1 VIRLALIYFGLTTG
15 LYGIELWMP
24 LIIKGFG
31 LGTMAVGLVSAIPY
45 LVALGAMALW
55 AQHVDKSSDRFG
67 NVAWPCAVAF
77 CGLVAAGIFHEQG
90 VLVVTFLSVAI
101 AGVMSARPSFWVLPT
116 EFLEGRKAAA
126 GIAAIN
132 SIGNLGGFFGPTLIG
147 YAREMTGSFTLGLM
161 VSAGTLLA
169 STLFTLSLRR
179 RTSAQV
185 AA

>member
-1 VIRLALIYFGLTTG
+1 
-15 LYGIELWMP
+15 MP

-55 AQHVDKSSDRFG
+55 AQHVDKSSDCFG

-101 AGVMSARPSFWVLPT
+101 AGVMSARPSFRVLPT

-132 SIGNLGGFFGPTLIG
+132 SIDNLGGFTSPHLIG
-147 YAREMTGSFTLGLM
+147 WAKTATGSFTLGLM
-161 VSAGTLLA
+161 LASIPLLA
-169 STLFTLSLRR
+169 AVLFALSLRR
-179 RTSAQV
+179 V
-185 AA
+185 ARRQSLPA